1 MEQTQAASS
10 SINPERKKPG
20 PQAKPKIDVEA
31 LLARVHNL
39 EQLIIRMAHNQGVAH
54 ALIKKAGLEPYAPTK
69 GDMSKFQVV

>member
-31 LLARVHNL
+31 LLTRVHNL
-39 EQLIIRMAHNQGVAH
+39 EELIIRMAHQSGTAH
-54 ALIKKAGLEPYAPTK
+54 ALIKKAGLEPYTPTK
-69 GDMSKFQVV
+69 GDMSRFKVV